1 MNSVQFSETKEENSI
16 ETLVT
21 VRDLSVEFLS
31 EKGNVQAVNEINFS
45 LHTSE
50 TLAILGESGSGK
62 STVALALMGLLPKP
76 NSRINK
82 GSINFKGKDLV
93 RVKES
98 ERRKLR
104 GAQMSMVFQDPL
116 SALNPVFTVGF
127 QIGEVLRTHKRIS
140 RNQVK
145 KEVISLMRKV
155 KIPDAEKRIKDYPH
169 QFSGGMQQRI
179 IIAIALALEPKFL
192 IADEPTTALDV
203 TVQNQI
209 MHLLKDLQNTE
220 EMGLVFISHDIGVV
234 ANYADKVAVMYA
246 GHLIETGP
254 VKEVLKNRAHP
265 YTLGL
270 ISSLPTIS
278 SEPNRLAP
286 INGSPPNMLNP
297 PTGCPFHPR
306 CPIAKEICKTE
317 MPELTN
323 IRNARK
329 SACHFYEEV
338 LDDES
343 SERKR

>member
-254 VKEVLKNRAHP
+254 VKEVLKNPAHP

-270 ISSLPTIS
+270 INSLPTIS

-286 INGSPPNMLNP
+286 IKGSPPNMLNP

-338 LDDES
+338 LDDE
-343 SERKR
+343 